1 MPESKSANVVR
12 AIAVVG
18 PTGAGK
24 TALTQALAS
33 AASGGSG
40 AVPTAAGQST
50 ETQFTAIDFMG
61 DHYALVDAPGA
72 VDFLADAD
80 FALPAVDLAIV
91 VADPDPDK
99 AVLVQ
104 PFLRALEDLQIP
116 RALFINKIDQAR
128 GRIRDLL
135 EALQPVSNT
144 PLVARQIPIWEE
156 EKITG
161 FVDLALERAYRYQ
174 FGKPS
179 EIVDIPKDMA
189 ERENEARFHM
199 LEQLADFDDT
209 LMEQLLSDV
218 TPDRD
223 TVFADLVKEMRDGL
237 IVPVFFGSTS
247 QGNGIRRLLKALRHD
262 TPEPKYAAARL
273 GLAGNGAYVMKISHA
288 GQAGKLAYAR
298 VFGAALNDSD
308 QLTLSDGS
316 SQRPGALFAVSGAQT
331 KKVSRVPEGDVC
343 AIGKLDPVAAG
354 DLLGAGAPQ
363 KIKLNFRKRF
373 PVYQLAIATKDRKD
387 DVRLSGA
394 LQKLVEEDAGLN
406 VLHDQTTHEILL
418 QGQGE
423 PHLRS
428 VLERLKAR
436 FNVDVATA
444 PPSTPYKESLRKPA
458 EVRGR
463 HKKQT
468 GGHGQFGDCVIQV
481 KPLPRGQG
489 FEFVDKI
496 TGGAIPRQWIP
507 AVEAGVK
514 DAMTK
519 GAIGFPVVDV
529 SVTLIDGSFHSV
541 DSSEHS
547 FHQAGRIGMQEAIE
561 KCGTV
566 LLEPIEKL
574 TIYTPNSG
582 TPKINSSVSS
592 HNGQILGFEPR
603 DGWPG
608 WDKVE
613 VYLPQSERQ
622 NFIIELRSM
631 TQGLAT
637 FEAAFDHMVEVTGR
651 RADDVAKRAQAQA
664 GGNGH

>member
-1 MPESKSANVVR
+1 MPASKSANIVR

-40 AVPTAAGQST
+40 AVPNAAGQST

-61 DHYALVDAPGA
+61 DHYALIDAPGA
-72 VDFLADAD
+72 VDFMADAD

-99 AVLVQ
+99 AMLVQ
-104 PFLRALEDLQIP
+104 PFLKVLEEMGVP
-116 RALFINKIDQAR
+116 RLLFVNKIDQAR

-135 EALQPVSNT
+135 QELQPVSST
-144 PLVARQIPIWEE
+144 PLVARQIPIWKD
-156 EKITG
+156 EKVTG
-161 FVDLALERAYRYQ
+161 FVDLALERAFLYQ
-174 FGKPS
+174 QGKPS
-179 EIVDIPKDMA
+179 QVIDIPGDIA
-189 ERENEARFHM
+189 ERETEARFHM
-199 LEQLADFDDT
+199 MEQLADFDDT

-223 TVFADLVKEMRDGL
+223 IVFADLVREMREGL
-237 IVPVFFGSTS
+237 IVPVFFGCTA
-247 QGNGIRRLLKALRHD
+247 QGNGVRRLLKALRHD
-262 TPEPKYAAARL
+262 TPAPSYAAARL
-273 GLAGNGAYVMKISHA
+273 GLEGNGAYVMKISHA
-288 GQAGKLAYAR
+288 GQAGKLAYTR
-298 VFGAALNDSD
+298 VFGGALNDSD
-308 QLTLSDGS
+308 QLTLSDGAP
-316 SQRPGALFAVSGAQT
+316 QRAAALFSVNGAQV
-331 KKVSRVPEGDVC
+331 KKVSRVPEGDVA

-354 DLLGAGAPQ
+354 DLLASNGKQ
-363 KIKLNFRKRF
+363 EIKLSFKKRY

-394 LQKLVEEDAGLN
+394 LQKLVDEDPGLEIK
-406 VLHDQTTHEILL
+406 HDQTTHEILL

-428 VLERLKAR
+428 VLDRLKSR
-436 FNVDVATA
+436 FGVDVSTA
-444 PPSTPYKESLRKPA
+444 PPQTPYQESIRKPV

-481 KPLPRGQG
+481 KPLPRGSG

-507 AVEAGVK
+507 AVEAGVR
-514 DAMTK
+514 DAMQK
-519 GAIGFPVVDV
+519 GSIGFPVVDV
-529 SVTLIDGSFHSV
+529 SVTLIDGSFHAV

-547 FHQAGRIGMQEAIE
+547 FQQAGRIGMQEAMAQ
-561 KCGTV
+561 CGSV

-574 TIYTPNSG
+574 TIYTPNWG
-582 TPKINSSVSS
+582 TPKINSAVSS
-592 HNGQILGFEPR
+592 HNGQILGFEAR
-603 DGWPG
+603 EGWQG
-608 WDKVE
+608 WDKVD
-613 VYLPQSERQ
+613 VYLPHAERQ
-622 NFIIELRSM
+622 NFIIELRSL

-637 FEAAFDHMVEVTGR
+637 FEAEFDHMVEVSGR
-651 RADDVAKRAQAQA
+651 RAEDVAKKVQASA
-664 GGNGH
+664 A

>member
-1 MPESKSANVVR
+1 MPESKLANVVR

-40 AVPTAAGQST
+40 AVPNAAGQSS
-50 ETQFTAIDFMG
+50 ETTFTAIDFMG
-61 DHYALVDAPGA
+61 DHYALIDTPGA

-80 FALPAVDLAIV
+80 YALPAADLAIV

-99 AVLVQ
+99 AVLLQ
-104 PFLRALEDLQIP
+104 PFLKAVEEFQIP
-116 RALFINKIDQAR
+116 RAIFINKIDSAR

-135 EALQPVSNT
+135 EALQPVSSV
-144 PLVARQIPIWEE
+144 PLVARQIPIWQDD
-156 EKITG
+156 KVTG
-161 FVDLALERAYRYQ
+161 FVDLALERAYQYES
-174 FGKPS
+174 GKPS
-179 EIVDIPKDMA
+179 KIIDIPKDLT

-223 TVFADLVKEMRDGL
+223 TVFADLVKETREGL
-237 IVPVFFGSTS
+237 IAPVFFGCTA
-247 QGNGIRRLLKALRHD
+247 QGNGVRRLLKALRHD
-262 TPEPKYAAARL
+262 TPEPKFAAARL
-273 GLAGNGAYVMKISHA
+273 GLSGNGAYVMKISHA
-288 GQAGKLAYAR
+288 GQAGKLAYSR
-298 VFGAALNDSD
+298 VFGGKLADSD

-316 SQRPGALFAVSGAQT
+316 TQRPGALFAVQGAQT
-331 KKVSRVPEGDVC
+331 KKVSEAREGEVV

-354 DLLGAGAPQ
+354 DLLAAGGATQTAQVKPA
-363 KIKLNFRKRF
+363 KRF

-394 LQKLVEEDAGLN
+394 LQKLVEEDAGLA
-406 VLHDQTTHEILL
+406 VLHDQTTHEIVL

-423 PHLRS
+423 PHLRA
-428 VLERLKAR
+428 VLERLKSR
-436 FNVDVATA
+436 YGVDVSTA
-444 PPSTPYKESLRKPA
+444 RPSTPYQETIRKSA
-458 EVRGR
+458 EKRGR

-481 KPLPRGQG
+481 KPLPRGKG

-514 DAMTK
+514 EAMQK
-519 GAIGFPVVDV
+519 GPIGFPVVDV
-529 SVTLIDGSFHSV
+529 QVTLIDGSFHSV

-547 FHQAGRIGMQEAIE
+547 FQMAGRIGMSEALAE
-561 KCGTV
+561 CDPV

-574 TIYTPNSG
+574 SIYTPNSG
-582 TPKINSSVSS
+582 TPKINSAVSS
-592 HNGQILGFEPR
+592 HNGQILGFEAR
-603 DGWPG
+603 EGWPG
-608 WDKVE
+608 WDRVD
-613 VYLPQSERQ
+613 VYLPHSERQ
-622 NFIIELRSM
+622 NFIIDLRSM

-637 FEAAFDHMVEVTGR
+637 FEAEFDHMVEVTGR
-651 RADDVAKRAQAQA
+651 RADEVAKKAQQSAA
-664 GGNGH
+664 

>member
-24 TALTQALAS
+24 TALIQALAS

-40 AVPTAAGQST
+40 AAPTAAGQST

-61 DHYALVDAPGA
+61 DHYALIDAPGA

-80 FALPAVDLAIV
+80 YALPAVDLAIV

-99 AVLVQ
+99 SVLVQ
-104 PFLRALEDLQIP
+104 PFLKALEDMQIP
-116 RALFINKIDQAR
+116 RALFINKIDQAH

-135 EALQPVSNT
+135 EELQPISNT
-144 PLVARQIPIWEE
+144 PLVARQIPIWQDD
-156 EKITG
+156 KVTG
-161 FVDLALERAYRYQ
+161 FVDLALERAFLYQ
-174 FGKPS
+174 PGKPAQ
-179 EIVDIPKDMA
+179 IVDIPKDMA
-189 ERENEARFHM
+189 ERETEARFHM
-199 LEQLADFDDT
+199 LEQLADFDDQ

-237 IVPVFFGSTS
+237 IVPVFFGSTAL
-247 QGNGIRRLLKALRHD
+247 GNGVRRLLKAFRHD

-273 GLAGNGAYVMKISHA
+273 GLSGPGAYVMKISHA

-298 VFGAALNDSD
+298 AFGGALSDSD
-308 QLTLSDGS
+308 QITLGDGS
-316 SQRPGALFAVSGAQT
+316 SQRPGALFSVNGAQT
-331 KKVSRVPEGDVC
+331 KKVSRIREGDVC
-343 AIGKLDPVAAG
+343 AIGKLDPVATG
-354 DLLGAGAPQ
+354 DLLAASGPQ
-363 KIKLNFRKRF
+363 KVKLSFRKRY
-373 PVYQLAIATKDRKD
+373 PVYQLAITTRDRKD

-406 VLHDQTTHEILL
+406 VVHEQTTHEILL

-428 VLERLKAR
+428 VIDRLKSR
-436 FNVDVATA
+436 FNVEVATA
-444 PPSTPYKESLRKPA
+444 PPSTPYKESIRKPT

-547 FHQAGRIGMQEAIE
+547 FQMAGRIGMQEAISQ
-561 KCGTV
+561 CGSV

-574 TIYTPNSG
+574 RIYTPNWG
-582 TPKINSSVSS
+582 TPKINSAVSS
-592 HNGQILGFEPR
+592 HNGQILGFEGR
-603 DGWPG
+603 EGWPG
-608 WDKVE
+608 WDRVD
-613 VYLPQSERQ
+613 VYLPHAERQ
-622 NFIIELRSM
+622 NFIIELRSL

-637 FEAAFDHMVEVTGR
+637 FEAEFDHMVEVTGR
-651 RADDVAKRAQAQA
+651 RADDVAKKVQSQA
-664 GGNGH
+664 GANGH

>member
-33 AASGGSG
+33 AASGGPG
-40 AVPTAAGQST
+40 TAPAAAGQST
-50 ETQFTAIDFMG
+50 EVQFTAIDFMG
-61 DHYALVDAPGA
+61 DHYALLDTPGA

-80 FALPAVDLAIV
+80 FALPAADMAIV
-91 VADPDPDK
+91 VADSDPDK
-99 AVLVQ
+99 AVLLQ
-104 PFLRALEDLQIP
+104 PFMKTLEDMQIP
-116 RALFINKIDQAR
+116 HALFINKIDQAR

-135 EALQPVSNT
+135 EALQSVSSI
-144 PLVARQIPIWEE
+144 PLVARQIPIWED
-156 EKITG
+156 EKVSG
-161 FVDLALERAYRYQ
+161 YVDLALERAFLYQ
-174 FGKPS
+174 TGKPS
-179 EIVDIPKDMA
+179 KIVDIPKDMA
-189 ERENEARFHM
+189 ERETEARFHM
-199 LEQLADFDDT
+199 LEQLADFDDA
-209 LMEQLLSDV
+209 LMEQLLSDT

-223 TVFADLVKEMRDGL
+223 TVFADLVRETRERL
-237 IVPVFFGSTS
+237 ITPVFFGSTA
-247 QGNGIRRLLKALRHD
+247 QGNGVRRLLKAFRHD
-262 TPEPKYAAARL
+262 TPAPSLAAERL
-273 GLAGNGAYVMKISHA
+273 GLKGTGAYVMRISHA

-298 VFGAALNDSD
+298 VLGGKMSDSD
-308 QLTLSDGS
+308 QITMSDGS
-316 SQRPGALFAVSGAQT
+316 TGRPGALFAVQGSQT
-331 KKVSRVPEGDVC
+331 KKVSSAPEGDVV

-354 DLLGAGAPQ
+354 DLLSSNNGVQ
-363 KIKLNFRKRF
+363 KAITVPRKRF

-394 LQKLVEEDAGLN
+394 LQKLAEEDAGLE
-406 VLHDQTTHEILL
+406 VVHDQTTHEILL

-428 VLERLKAR
+428 VLDRLKSR
-436 FNVDVATA
+436 FNVDVSSTR
-444 PPSTPYKESLRKPA
+444 PSTPYKETIRKSA
-458 EVRGR
+458 EKRGR

-468 GGHGQFGDCVIQV
+468 GGHGQYGDCVIQV
-481 KPLPRGQG
+481 RPLTRGGG

-507 AVEAGVK
+507 AVEEGVK
-514 DAMTK
+514 DAMLK
-519 GAIGFPVVDV
+519 GPIGFPVVDV
-529 SVTLIDGSFHSV
+529 SVTLIDGSFHAV

-547 FHQAGRIGMQEAIE
+547 FHAAGRLGMNDALVDCEP
-561 KCGTV
+561 V

-574 TIYTPNSG
+574 TIYTPSSG
-582 TPKINSSVSS
+582 TPKINSAVSS

-603 DGWPG
+603 EGWPG

-613 VYLPQSERQ
+613 VYLPHAERQ

-651 RADDVAKRAQAQA
+651 RADDVAKRAQQPTA
-664 GGNGH
+664 

>member
-40 AVPTAAGQST
+40 AVPNAAGQST
-50 ETQFTAIDFMG
+50 EVQFTALDFMG
-61 DHYALVDAPGA
+61 DHYALIDAPGA

-80 FALPAVDLAIV
+80 FALPAADLAIV
-91 VADPDPDK
+91 VADPDPEK
-99 AVLVQ
+99 AILLQ
-104 PFLRALEDLQIP
+104 PFLKAVEDLKIP
-116 RALFINKIDQAR
+116 HAIFINKIDQAR

-135 EALQPVSNT
+135 EMLQPVST
-144 PLVARQIPIWEE
+144 LPLVARQIPIWQDEQVS
-156 EKITG
+156 G
-161 FVDLALERAYRYQ
+161 FVDLALERAYLYQ
-174 FGKPS
+174 AGKPS
-179 EIVDIPKDMA
+179 QIVDIPKDMA
-189 ERENEARFHM
+189 ERETEARFHM
-199 LEQLADFDDT
+199 LEQLADFDDS

-223 TVFADLVKEMRDGL
+223 TVFADLVRETREGL
-237 IVPVFFGSTS
+237 ITPVFFGSTA
-247 QGNGIRRLLKALRHD
+247 QGHGIRRLLKALRHD
-262 TPEPKYAAARL
+262 TPQPEYAAERL
-273 GLAGNGAYVMKISHA
+273 GLKGGGAYVMRISHA
-288 GQAGKLAYAR
+288 GQAGKLAYVR
-298 VFGAALNDSD
+298 VLGGPLSDGD
-308 QLTLSDGS
+308 QLTLSDSS
-316 SQRPGALFAVSGAQT
+316 SQRPGALFAVQGAQT
-331 KKVSRVPEGDVC
+331 KKVSTAPLGDIA

-354 DLLGAGAPQ
+354 DLLSRNGVQ
-363 KIKLNFRKRF
+363 KAAVRPPKRF
-373 PVYQLAIATKDRKD
+373 PVFQLAIATKDRKD

-394 LQKLVEEDAGLN
+394 LQKLVEEDAGLE

-423 PHLRS
+423 PHLRA
-428 VLERLKAR
+428 VLERLKTR
-436 FNVDVATA
+436 FGVDVSTA
-444 PPSTPYKESLRKPA
+444 PPSTPYKESIRKPA

-481 KPLPRGQG
+481 KPLPRGGG
-489 FEFVDKI
+489 FEFIDKI

-514 DAMTK
+514 DAMQK

-547 FHQAGRIGMQEAIE
+547 FQMAGRIGMSEALKE
-561 KCGTV
+561 CGSV

-574 TIYTPNSG
+574 AIYTPSSG
-582 TPKINSSVSS
+582 TPKINSAVSS
-592 HNGQILGFEPR
+592 HNGQILGFEAR
-603 DGWPG
+603 EGWPG
-608 WDKVE
+608 WDRVD
-613 VYLPQSERQ
+613 VYLPHAERQ
-622 NFIIELRSM
+622 SFIIELRSL

-637 FEAAFDHMVEVTGR
+637 FEAEFDHMVEVTGR
-651 RADDVAKRAQAQA
+651 RADDVAKKAQAA
-664 GGNGH
+664 SAA

>member
-1 MPESKSANVVR
+1 MPENKTANVVR

-24 TALTQALAS
+24 TALTLSLAS

-40 AVPTAAGQST
+40 AVPAAAGQST

-61 DHYALVDAPGA
+61 DHYALIDTPGA
-72 VDFLADAD
+72 VDFQADAD
-80 FALPAVDLAIV
+80 FALPGADMALI
-91 VADPDPDK
+91 VADPDPEK
-99 AVLVQ
+99 AVLLQ
-104 PFLRALEDLQIP
+104 PFMKAVEELGIP
-116 RALFINKIDQAR
+116 RAIFINKIDSAR

-135 EALQPVSNT
+135 EALQPLSSV
-144 PLVARQIPIWEE
+144 PLVARQIPIWKD
-156 EKITG
+156 EKVTG
-161 FVDLALERAYRYQ
+161 YVDLALERAYQYET
-174 FGKPS
+174 GKPS
-179 EIVDIPKDMA
+179 KMIDIPKDVA
-189 ERENEARFHM
+189 EREHEARFHM
-199 LEQLADFDDT
+199 LEQIADYDDA

-218 TPDRD
+218 TPERD
-223 TVFADLVKEMRDGL
+223 VIFADLVREMREGL
-237 IVPVFFGSTS
+237 IAPVFFGSTA
-247 QGNGIRRLLKALRHD
+247 QGFGIRRLLKAFRHD
-262 TPEPKYAAARL
+262 TPAPEFAAKRL
-273 GLAGNGAYVMKISHA
+273 GLEGGGAYVMKISHA

-298 VFGAALNDSD
+298 IFGGKVADSDTLMLSDNSSARPAALFSVH
-308 QLTLSDGS
+308 GS
-316 SQRPGALFAVSGAQT
+316 QT
-331 KKVSRVPEGDVC
+331 KKVASAPEGDVV

-354 DLLGAGAPQ
+354 DLLGRSKALRIER
-363 KIKLNFRKRF
+363 KKRF

-394 LQKLVEEDAGLN
+394 LQKLVEEDAGL
-406 VLHDQTTHEILL
+406 VVVHDQATHEILL

-428 VLERLKAR
+428 VLDRLKSR
-436 FNVDVATA
+436 FNVEVAAAA
-444 PPSTPYKESLRKPA
+444 PTTPYKESLRKTA

-481 KPLPRGQG
+481 KPLPRGEG
-489 FEFVDKI
+489 FQFVDKI

-514 DAMTK
+514 DALTK
-519 GAIGFPVVDV
+519 GAIGYPVVDV
-529 SVTLIDGSFHSV
+529 SVTLIDGSFHAV

-547 FHQAGRIGMQEAIE
+547 FQQAGRLGMQEAIE
-561 KCGTV
+561 QCGTV
-566 LLEPIEKL
+566 LLEPVEKL
-574 TIYTPNSG
+574 TIYTPSSG
-582 TPKINSSVSS
+582 TPKINSAVSS

-603 DGWPG
+603 EGWPG

-622 NFIIELRSM
+622 NFIIELRSL

-637 FEAAFDHMVEVTGR
+637 FEAAFDHMVEVSGR
-651 RADDVAKRAQAQA
+651 RADDVAKRAQGSASER
-664 GGNGH
+664 

>member
-1 MPESKSANVVR
+1 MPTSKSANIVR

-40 AVPTAAGQST
+40 AVPNAAGQST

-61 DHYALVDAPGA
+61 DHYALIDAPGA

-99 AVLVQ
+99 AMLVQ
-104 PFLRALEDLQIP
+104 PFLKVLEEMGVP
-116 RALFINKIDQAR
+116 RLLFVNKIDQAR

-135 EALQPVSNT
+135 QELQPVSTT
-144 PLVARQIPIWEE
+144 PLVARQIPIW
-156 EKITG
+156 KDDKVSG
-161 FVDLALERAYRYQ
+161 FVDLALERAFLYQ
-174 FGKPS
+174 QGKPS
-179 EIVDIPKDMA
+179 QVIDIPGDIA
-189 ERENEARFHM
+189 ERETEARFHM
-199 LEQLADFDDT
+199 MEQLADFDDT

-223 TVFADLVKEMRDGL
+223 IVFADLVREMREGL
-237 IVPVFFGSTS
+237 IVPVFFGCTA
-247 QGNGIRRLLKALRHD
+247 QGNGVRRLLKALRHD
-262 TPEPKYAAARL
+262 TPAPSYAAARL
-273 GLAGNGAYVMKISHA
+273 GLEGNGAYVMKISHA
-288 GQAGKLAYAR
+288 GQAGKLAYTR
-298 VFGAALNDSD
+298 VFGGALNDSD
-308 QLTLSDGS
+308 QLTLSDGAP
-316 SQRPGALFAVSGAQT
+316 QRAAALFSVNGAQV
-331 KKVSRVPEGDVC
+331 KKVSRVPEGDVA

-354 DLLGAGAPQ
+354 DLLASNGKQ
-363 KIKLNFRKRF
+363 EIKLSFKKRY

-394 LQKLVEEDAGLN
+394 LQKLVDEDPGLEIK
-406 VLHDQTTHEILL
+406 HDQTTHEILL

-428 VLERLKAR
+428 VLDRLKSR
-436 FNVDVATA
+436 FGVDVSTA
-444 PPSTPYKESLRKPA
+444 PPQTPYQESIRKPV

-481 KPLPRGQG
+481 KPLPRGSG

-507 AVEAGVK
+507 AVEAGVR
-514 DAMTK
+514 DAMQK
-519 GAIGFPVVDV
+519 GSIGFPVVDV
-529 SVTLIDGSFHSV
+529 SVTLIDGSFHAV

-547 FHQAGRIGMQEAIE
+547 FQQAGRIGMQEAMAQ
-561 KCGTV
+561 CGSV

-574 TIYTPNSG
+574 TIYTPNWG
-582 TPKINSSVSS
+582 TPKINSAVSA
-592 HNGQILGFEPR
+592 HNGQILGFEAR
-603 DGWPG
+603 DGWQG
-608 WDKVE
+608 WDKVD
-613 VYLPQSERQ
+613 VYLPHAERQ
-622 NFIIELRSM
+622 NFIIELRSL

-637 FEAAFDHMVEVTGR
+637 FEAEFDHMVEVSGR
-651 RADDVAKRAQAQA
+651 RAEDVAKKVQASA
-664 GGNGH
+664 A

>member
-1 MPESKSANVVR
+1 MPGTKSANIVR

-40 AVPTAAGQST
+40 AVPNAAGQST

-61 DHYALVDAPGA
+61 DHYALIDAPGA

-99 AVLVQ
+99 AVLLQ
-104 PFLRALEDLQIP
+104 PFLHALEELQIP

-128 GRIRDLL
+128 GRVRDLL
-135 EALQPVSNT
+135 EALQPVSRT
-144 PLVARQIPIWEE
+144 TLVARQIPIWEG
-156 EKITG
+156 EKVGG
-161 FVDLALERAYRYQ
+161 FVDLALERAYHYEHGQ
-174 FGKPS
+174 PS
-179 EIVDIPKDMA
+179 KIVDIPKDLS
-189 ERENEARFHM
+189 ERETEARFHM
-199 LEQLADFDDT
+199 LEQLADFDDG
-209 LMEQLLSDV
+209 LMEKLLSDE

-223 TVFADLVKEMRDGL
+223 TVFGDLVRETREGL
-237 IVPVFFGSTS
+237 IVPVFFGSTA
-247 QGNGIRRLLKALRHD
+247 QGNGVRRLLKALRHD
-262 TPEPKYAAARL
+262 TPEPKFAAARL
-273 GLAGNGAYVMKISHA
+273 GLSGNGAYVMKISHA
-288 GQAGKLAYAR
+288 GQAGKLAYSR
-298 VFGAALNDSD
+298 VFGAAISDSD
-308 QLTLSDGS
+308 QISLSDGS
-316 SQRPGALFAVSGAQT
+316 SQRPGALFSVHGGQT
-331 KKVSRVPEGDVC
+331 RKISSAPEGDVV

-354 DLLGAGAPQ
+354 DLLASGGS
-363 KIKLNFRKRF
+363 KLDARLKPFKRY

-394 LQKLVEEDAGLN
+394 LQKLAEEDAGLAI
-406 VLHDQTTHEILL
+406 VHDQGTHEILL
-418 QGQGE
+418 QGQGD

-428 VLERLKAR
+428 VIDRLKAR
-436 FNVDVATA
+436 FGVEVSTA
-444 PPSTPYKESLRKPA
+444 RPSTPYQETIRKSA
-458 EVRGR
+458 EKRGR

-481 KPLPRGQG
+481 KPQPRGQG

-514 DAMTK
+514 DAMNK
-519 GAIGFPVVDV
+519 GPKGFPVVDV
-529 SVTLIDGSFHSV
+529 SVTLIDGSYHSV

-547 FHQAGRIGMQEAIE
+547 FQQAGRLGMSEALEECESVI
-561 KCGTV
+561 
-566 LLEPIEKL
+566 LEPIEKL
-574 TIYTPNSG
+574 AIYTPSSG
-582 TPKINSSVSS
+582 TPKINSAVSS

-608 WDKVE
+608 WDRVDA
-613 VYLPQSERQ
+613 YLPHSERQ
-622 NFIIELRSM
+622 SFIIELRSL

-637 FEAAFDHMVEVTGR
+637 FEAEFDHMVEISGR
-651 RADDVAKRAQAQA
+651 RADDVAKRAAQAQA
-664 GGNGH
+664 

>member
-40 AVPTAAGQST
+40 AVPNAAGQST
-50 ETQFTAIDFMG
+50 EVQFTSLDYMG

-80 FALPAVDLAIV
+80 YALPAADLAIV

-99 AVLVQ
+99 AVLLQ
-104 PFLRALEDLQIP
+104 PFLKAVEHLKIP
-116 RALFINKIDQAR
+116 HAIFINKIDQAR

-135 EALQPVSNT
+135 EALQPMSAL
-144 PLVARQIPIWEE
+144 PLVARQIPIW
-156 EKITG
+156 KDDHVSG
-161 FVDLALERAYRYQ
+161 FVDLALERAFLYQ
-174 FGKPS
+174 SGKPS
-179 EIVDIPKDMA
+179 QIVDIPADMA
-189 ERENEARFHM
+189 GRETEARFHM
-199 LEQLADFDDT
+199 LEQLADFDDE
-209 LMEQLLSDV
+209 LMEKLLSDV

-223 TVFADLVKEMRDGL
+223 TVFADLVRETREGL
-237 IVPVFFGSTS
+237 IAPVFFGSTS

-262 TPEPKYAAARL
+262 TPDPAHAAERL
-273 GLAGNGAYVMKISHA
+273 GLKGSGAYVMRISHA

-298 VFGAALNDSD
+298 VFGAALSDGD

-316 SQRPGALFAVSGAQT
+316 SQRPGALFAVQGSQT
-331 KKVSRVPEGDVC
+331 KKVSTAPLGDIV
-343 AIGKLDPVAAG
+343 AIGKLDPVAGG
-354 DLLGAGAPQ
+354 DLLSRNGLQ
-363 KIKLNFRKRF
+363 KAAVQPPKRF
-373 PVYQLAIATKDRKD
+373 PVFQLAIATKDRKD

-394 LQKLVEEDAGLN
+394 LQKLAEEDPGLT
-406 VLHDQTTHEILL
+406 VVHDQSTHEILL
-418 QGQGE
+418 QGQGD
-423 PHLRS
+423 PHLRA
-428 VLERLKAR
+428 VLERLKSR
-436 FNVDVATA
+436 FGVDVSTA
-444 PPSTPYKESLRKPA
+444 PPSTPYKESIRKPA

-481 KPLPRGQG
+481 KPLPRGGG

-547 FHQAGRIGMQEAIE
+547 FQMAGRIGMSEAI
-561 KCGTV
+561 KDSGTV

-574 TIYTPNSG
+574 AIYTPNSG
-582 TPKINSSVSS
+582 TPKINSAVSS
-592 HNGQILGFEPR
+592 HNGQILGFEAR

-608 WDKVE
+608 WDRVD
-613 VYLPQSERQ
+613 VYLPHAERQ
-622 NFIIELRSM
+622 TFIIELRSL

-637 FEAAFDHMVEVTGR
+637 FEAEFDHMVEVAGR
-651 RADDVAKRAQAQA
+651 RADDVAKRAQAA
-664 GGNGH
+664 SAA

>member
-1 MPESKSANVVR
+1 MPASKSANIVR

-40 AVPTAAGQST
+40 AVPNAAGQST

-61 DHYALVDAPGA
+61 DHYALIDAPGA
-72 VDFLADAD
+72 VDFMADAD

-99 AVLVQ
+99 AMLVQ
-104 PFLRALEDLQIP
+104 PFLKVLEDMGVP
-116 RALFINKIDQAR
+116 RLLFVNKIDQAR

-135 EALQPVSNT
+135 QELQPVSTT
-144 PLVARQIPIWEE
+144 PLVARQIPIW
-156 EKITG
+156 KDDKVSG
-161 FVDLALERAYRYQ
+161 FVDLALERAFLYQ
-174 FGKPS
+174 QGKPS
-179 EIVDIPKDMA
+179 QVIDIPGDIA
-189 ERENEARFHM
+189 ERETEARFHM
-199 LEQLADFDDT
+199 MEQLADFDDT

-223 TVFADLVKEMRDGL
+223 IVFADLVREMREGL
-237 IVPVFFGSTS
+237 IVPVFFGCTA
-247 QGNGIRRLLKALRHD
+247 QGNGVRRLLKALRHD
-262 TPEPKYAAARL
+262 TPAPSYAAARL
-273 GLAGNGAYVMKISHA
+273 GLEGNGAYVMKISHA
-288 GQAGKLAYAR
+288 GQAGKLAYVR
-298 VFGAALNDSD
+298 VFGGALNDSD
-308 QLTLSDGS
+308 QLTLSDGAP
-316 SQRPGALFAVSGAQT
+316 QRAAALFSVNGAQV
-331 KKVSRVPEGDVC
+331 KKVSRVPEGDVA

-354 DLLGAGAPQ
+354 DLLASNGKQ
-363 KIKLNFRKRF
+363 EIKLSFKKRY

-394 LQKLVEEDAGLN
+394 LQKLVDEDPGLEIK
-406 VLHDQTTHEILL
+406 HDQTTHEILL

-428 VLERLKAR
+428 VLDRLKSR
-436 FNVDVATA
+436 FGVDVSTA
-444 PPSTPYKESLRKPA
+444 PPQTPYQESIRKPV

-481 KPLPRGQG
+481 KPLPRGSG

-507 AVEAGVK
+507 AVEAGVR
-514 DAMTK
+514 DAMQK
-519 GAIGFPVVDV
+519 GSIGFPVVDV
-529 SVTLIDGSFHSV
+529 SVTLIDGSFHAV

-547 FHQAGRIGMQEAIE
+547 FQQAGRIGMQEAMAQ
-561 KCGTV
+561 CGSV

-574 TIYTPNSG
+574 TIYTPNWG
-582 TPKINSSVSS
+582 TPKINSAVSS
-592 HNGQILGFEPR
+592 HNGQILGFEAR
-603 DGWPG
+603 EGWQG
-608 WDKVE
+608 WDKVD
-613 VYLPQSERQ
+613 VYLPHAERQ
-622 NFIIELRSM
+622 NFIIELRSL

-637 FEAAFDHMVEVTGR
+637 FEAEFDHMVEVSGR
-651 RADDVAKRAQAQA
+651 RAEDVAKKVQASA
-664 GGNGH
+664 A